1 MTNSHLFLQMLWY
14 GYYVP
19 GWILGKVDKRMITL
33 GKWITKHKNIIL
45 LAAVIL
51 LVPSAIGYVTTRVN
65 YDVLS
70 YLPATLETV
79 EGQDILVDE
88 FGMGAFSMVI
98 AEGMTMKEAAD
109 LEKQIEGIN
118 HVTDVLWYDDFL
130 DISVPT
136 EMMPKK
142 LQDAF
147 FNGDATMMI
156 ALFDN
161 TTSADDTMDAI
172 TDIRNTVGKN
182 VFASGMSG
190 VVTDIK
196 NLALKEM
203 PVYVVIASLLSL
215 LVLFITMN
223 SFLTPVI
230 FLLNIGMAVVYNLGS
245 NIFLGEISYITQ
257 ALAAVLQLAVTMD
270 YSIFLLESYEANK
283 KRYPGDNKRAMAHA
297 ISNTFI
303 SVSSSSVT
311 TIAGFLAL
319 CFMTFKLGTNIGIVM
334 SKGVVIGVVACVT
347 VLPAMIL
354 TFDKAIEKT
363 THREIIPPLEKLS
376 HGIIKGRWV
385 AIILFL
391 IVLVPAV
398 HGNSN
403 YEIYYNIDKSLPKDI
418 PSAEANDKLKEEFD
432 MSNVHMVLLKDG
444 LSAKEKNQMIKEIE
458 EVDGVKWVIGI
469 NSLIGSNFP
478 DTMIPSGIK
487 EMLKTDNYEL
497 QFVCSDYASATD
509 EVNAQIAEMSDIV
522 KGYQKDAMVIGEAPL
537 MKDLSDVTDIDLKN
551 VNYISIAAIFLI
563 ILITFKSISIPVIL
577 VAVIEFAI
585 ACNMAVPF
593 YADTPLPFVA
603 SIVIGTIQ
611 LGATVDYAILMTN
624 RYHKE
629 RTVNGRSKKE
639 AISIAHNTSIKSILT
654 SGFCFFAATF
664 GVSAYSEIDMISSI
678 CTLLS
683 RGAVISMVVVIFILP
698 AMLWVFDGIIA
709 RTSLDMIKAKVAH
722 RDSVQNEIPAINEK
736 SVSN

>member
-1 MTNSHLFLQMLWY
+1 MVICSCKYHNTCCGIY
-14 GYYVP
+14 GL
-19 GWILGKVDKRMITL
+19 ILGKVDKKMITL

-45 LAAVIL
+45 LVAVIL
-51 LVPSAIGYVTTRVN
+51 LVPSAVGYVTTRVN

-161 TTSADDTMDAI
+161 TTSSDDTMDAI

-363 THREIIPPLEKLS
+363 THREIIPPLGRLS

-398 HGNSN
+398 YGNSN

-444 LSAKEKNQMIKEIE
+444 LTAKEKNQMIKEIE
-458 EVDGVKWVIGI
+458 EVDGVKWVIGL

-478 DTMIPSGIK
+478 DTMIPSDIK
-487 EMLKTDNYEL
+487 EILKTDNYEL

-509 EVNAQIAEMSDIV
+509 EVNAQIADMQDIV

-629 RTVNGRSKKE
+629 RTVNGCSKRE
-639 AISIAHNTSIKSILT
+639 AIGIAHSTSIKSILT

-698 AMLWVFDGIIA
+698 AMLWLFDGIIA
-709 RTSLDMIKAKVAH
+709 RTSLDMVKAKVAH
-722 RDSVQNEIPAINEK
+722 RSSMENEIPVVKEK
-736 SVSN
+736 SV

>member
-1 MTNSHLFLQMLWY
+1 MVICSCKYHNTCCGIY
-14 GYYVP
+14 GL
-19 GWILGKVDKRMITL
+19 ILGKVDKKMITL

-45 LAAVIL
+45 LVAVIL
-51 LVPSAIGYVTTRVN
+51 LVPSAVGYVTTRVN

-161 TTSADDTMDAI
+161 TTSSDDTMDAI

-283 KRYPGDNKRAMAHA
+283 ERYPGDNKRAMAHA

-363 THREIIPPLEKLS
+363 THREIIPPLGRLS

-398 HGNSN
+398 YGNSN

-444 LSAKEKNQMIKEIE
+444 LTAKEKNQMIKEIE
-458 EVDGVKWVIGI
+458 EVDGVKWVIGL

-478 DTMIPSGIK
+478 DTMIPSDIK
-487 EMLKTDNYEL
+487 EILKTDNYEL

-509 EVNAQIAEMSDIV
+509 EVNAQIADMQDIV

-629 RTVNGRSKKE
+629 RTVNGCSKRE
-639 AISIAHNTSIKSILT
+639 AIGIAHSTSIKSILT

-698 AMLWVFDGIIA
+698 AMLWLFDGIIA
-709 RTSLDMIKAKVAH
+709 RTSLDMVKAKVAH
-722 RDSVQNEIPAINEK
+722 RSSMENEIPVVKEK
-736 SVSN
+736 SV

>member
-1 MTNSHLFLQMLWY
+1 
-14 GYYVP
+14 
-19 GWILGKVDKRMITL
+19 MITL

-45 LAAVIL
+45 FIAVIL

-79 EGQDILVDE
+79 NGQDILVDE

-98 AEGMTMKEAAD
+98 AEDMTMKEAAE
-109 LEKQIEGIN
+109 LEKQIEGIE
-118 HVTDVLWYDDFL
+118 HVTDVLWYDDVL

-136 EMMPKK
+136 EMMPKD
-142 LQDAF
+142 LQKAF
-147 FNGDATMMI
+147 FNGNATMMI

-161 TTSADDTMDAI
+161 TTSSDDTMEAI

-182 VFASGMSG
+182 VYASGMSG

-203 PVYVVIASLLSL
+203 PIYVVIASVLSL

-230 FLLNIGMAVVYNLGS
+230 FLANIGMAIVYNLGS

-270 YSIFLLESYEANK
+270 YSIFLLESYESNK
-283 KRYPGDNKRAMAHA
+283 ERYPDDNKRAMAHA
-297 ISNTFI
+297 ISNTFK
-303 SVSSSSVT
+303 SVSSSSIT

-319 CFMTFKLGTNIGIVM
+319 CFMTFKLGMNIGIVM
-334 SKGVVIGVVACVT
+334 SKGVIIGVVACVT

-363 THREIIPPLEKLS
+363 THKELIPSLDKLS

-385 AIILFL
+385 AIIIFL
-391 IVLVPAV
+391 IILVPAI
-398 HGNSN
+398 HGNNN
-403 YEIYYNIDKSLPKDI
+403 YEIYYNIDQSLPKDI
-418 PSAEANDKLKEEFD
+418 PSAEANEKLKDKFD
-432 MSNVHMVLLKDG
+432 MSNVHMVLLKNG
-444 LSAKEKNQMIKEIE
+444 LTAKEKNNMLKEIE
-458 EVDGVKWVIGI
+458 EVDGVKWVIGL

-478 DTMIPSGIK
+478 DTMIPKDIK
-487 EMLKTDNYEL
+487 EMLMTDNYEL
-497 QFVCSDYASATD
+497 QFVCSDYGSATD
-509 EVNAQIAEMSDIV
+509 EVNAQIASMQDII
-522 KGYQKDAMVIGEAPL
+522 KRYQKDAMVIGEAPL
-537 MKDLSDVTDIDLKN
+537 MKDLSDVTDIDLQN
-551 VNYISIAAIFLI
+551 VNNISIAAIFLI

-593 YADTPLPFVA
+593 YANTPLPFVA

-629 RTVNGRSKKE
+629 RTDRGRNKRE
-639 AISIAHNTSIKSILT
+639 AISIAHKTSVKSILT

-664 GVSAYSEIDMISSI
+664 GVSAYSEVDMIGSI
-678 CTLLS
+678 CTLLA
-683 RGAVISMVVVIFILP
+683 RGAIISMVVVICVLP
-698 AMLWVFDGIIA
+698 AMLWIFDGVIT
-709 RTSLDMIKAKVAH
+709 RTSLDMIKAKVSH
-722 RDSVQNEIPAINEK
+722 RDKAKGETNIKGKMATNNNVRI
-736 SVSN
+736 